1 MFALILAGGLG
12 SRLGLGEKPLV
23 TIKGVPMIRYV
34 IEAFTSAGFE
44 ILVVLSRKTPYTHNW
59 CRAHA
64 IPHYTAGGR
73 GYVEDIAE
81 AVEAL
86 GIEGPLFT
94 SVADIPCLE
103 EDIIGTLQALYFE
116 SGRDALS
123 CWIPKDMAEKYGS
136 RVAYT
141 EIIDGVEACPA
152 GINIICGNLIDCPQD
167 EIRVLLADP
176 RLAYNIN
183 TREAL
188 EFVTGI
194 MHSRLNRDEGPCRS

>member
-23 TIKGVPMIRYV
+23 TINGIPMIRYV
-34 IEAFTSAGFE
+34 IEAFDSAGLE
-44 ILVVLSRKTPYTHNW
+44 TVVVLSRKTPYTHNW

-64 IPHYTAGGR
+64 VPHYTAEGR

-81 AVEAL
+81 AVKAL
-86 GIEGPLFT
+86 EIDCPLFT

-103 EDIIGTLQALYFE
+103 KDIIETLHALYLQ

-123 CWIPKDMAEKYGS
+123 CWIPKDLAEECGS
-136 RVAYT
+136 RVAHT
-141 EIIDGVEACPA
+141 ETVDGVEACPA
-152 GINIICGNLIDCPQD
+152 GINIICGNLIDSPQ
-167 EIRVLLADP
+167 EETRVILADP

-188 EFVTGI
+188 DFVRSI
-194 MHSRLNRDEGPCRS
+194 LHARRNRDEGLRRP

>member
-1 MFALILAGGLG
+1 MFALIIAGGLG

-23 TIKGVPMIRYV
+23 TINGVPMIRYV
-34 IEAFTSAGFE
+34 IKAFESAGFE
-44 ILVVLSRKTPYTHNW
+44 VVVVLSRKTPYTHNW

-64 IPHYTAGGR
+64 VPHYTAGGQ

-86 GIEGPLFT
+86 EIVDPLFT

-103 EDIIGTLQALYFE
+103 DDIIATLHASYLE

-123 CWIPKDMAEKYGS
+123 CWIPKDLAEKYGS

-152 GINIICGNLIDCPQD
+152 GINIICGNLINFPQ
-167 EIRVLLADP
+167 EETRVILADP

-188 EFVTGI
+188 DFATSI
-194 MHSRLNRDEGPCRS
+194 LHARRNRGEGPRWS

>member
-1 MFALILAGGLG
+1 MYALILAGGLG

-23 TIKGVPMIRYV
+23 TIRGVPMIRYV
-34 IEAFTSAGFE
+34 IEAFNSGGFE
-44 ILVVLSRKTPYTHNW
+44 IVVVLSRKTPYTHNW

-103 EDIIGTLQALYFE
+103 DDIIATLHASYLE
-116 SGRDALS
+116 SGKDALS
-123 CWIPKDMAEKYGS
+123 CWIPKDLAEKYGS
-136 RVAYT
+136 RVAYS

-152 GINIICGNLIDCPQD
+152 GINIICGNLIDSLQ
-167 EIRVLLADP
+167 EETRVLLADP

-188 EFVTGI
+188 EFVTKI
-194 MHSRLNRDEGPCRS
+194 MHTRLDHGQRPWRS